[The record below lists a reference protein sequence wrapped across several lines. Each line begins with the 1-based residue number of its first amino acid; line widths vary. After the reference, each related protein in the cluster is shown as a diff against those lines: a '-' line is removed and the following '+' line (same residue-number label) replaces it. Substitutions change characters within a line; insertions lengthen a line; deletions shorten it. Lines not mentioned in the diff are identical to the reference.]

1 MKHILTRKRETVN
14 TDPQGRCYNGCLIS
28 SELRWTA
35 WEVLTVPMDEEL
47 IPQKLKFWTELNDY
61 AVSERGESARREF
74 KVETPTNV

>member
-1 MKHILTRKRETVN
+1 
-14 TDPQGRCYNGCLIS
+14 
-28 SELRWTA
+28 
-35 WEVLTVPMDEEL
+35 MDEEL